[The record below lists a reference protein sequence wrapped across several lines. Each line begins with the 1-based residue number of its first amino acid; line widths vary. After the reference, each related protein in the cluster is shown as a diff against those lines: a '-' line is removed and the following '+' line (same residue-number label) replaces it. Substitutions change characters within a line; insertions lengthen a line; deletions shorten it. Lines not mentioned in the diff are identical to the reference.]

1 MAGTTDKE
9 TGNTPEQHAAPDS
22 DRLSDVKIPEEC
34 VEKVPAGPL
43 GTYVPPEEI
52 QGRFDLLRDLS
63 PEQMAALNKKVVS
76 KIDWHMMPCV
86 TVMFL
91 MK

>member
-1 MAGTTDKE
+1 MAASTTPPPSNE
-9 TGNTPEQHAAPDS
+9 AHQNTGADS
-22 DRLSDVKIPEEC
+22 DRLSETKIPAEC
-34 VEKVPAGPL
+34 IEKVVASPHGV
-43 GTYVPPEEI
+43 YIPPEEI
-52 QGRFDLLRDLS
+52 QGRFELLRDLS
-63 PEQMAALNKKVVS
+63 PERMVELNKNVVS